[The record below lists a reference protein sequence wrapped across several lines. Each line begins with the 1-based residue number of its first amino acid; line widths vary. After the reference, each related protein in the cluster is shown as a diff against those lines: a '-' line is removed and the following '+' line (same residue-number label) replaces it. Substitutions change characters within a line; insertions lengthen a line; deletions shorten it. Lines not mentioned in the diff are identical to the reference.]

1 MSSSGEFLSGGS
13 RSARPGASAAALSGV
28 RWFDLGWHVLM
39 VAMGLLGLG
48 LFFLRAMAEGE
59 DPPLDFENHLLKV
72 CVTLPML
79 LVGLCLRPRFLRRH
93 AYGIYGVCIAL
104 LVLLPVIGVERNN
117 AKSWIELPLFDLQ
130 PSELAKLGLILVL
143 ARALY
148 KNRLRNFDQWS
159 GPVILALLPMGLVA
173 MQPDLGT
180 ALTIVP
186 ITLGMLYLA
195 GARASVLLRFIG
207 ATLVLAFCAVY
218 FEVGVRDYQMQRID
232 TWLESFEH
240 EALIDGRNGPAFHAY
255 HAHVAI
261 GNGGVFGTGL
271 GRGVANQTG
280 YLPERTSDSI
290 FAVVAE
296 ESGWFGATCI
306 LLLYGLL
313 IALMFTSAAG
323 IRDRFAR
330 LVVGGIGLYLAAHL
344 FINVGVNVGLLPMTG
359 LTLPLFST
367 GGSSLLVTF
376 LALGIALG
384 LAAHHEPSLDGDAFR
399 A

>member
-1 MSSSGEFLSGGS
+1 M
-13 RSARPGASAAALSGV
+13 LSGV

-39 VAMGLLGLG
+39 LAMGLLGLG
-48 LFFLRAMAEGE
+48 LFFLRAMADGE
-59 DPPLDFENHLLKV
+59 NPPLDFENHLLKV
-72 CVTLPML
+72 GVTLPML

-93 AYGIYGVCIAL
+93 AYGVYGLCLLL

-117 AKSWIELPLFDLQ
+117 ARSWIELPFFDLQ
-130 PSELAKLGLILVL
+130 PSELTKLGLILVL

-148 KNRLRNFDQWS
+148 RNRLKTFDQWS
-159 GPVILALLPMGLVA
+159 GPLLLALVPMALVA
-173 MQPDLGT
+173 VQPDLGT

-186 ITLGMLYLA
+186 VTLGMLYLA

-207 ATLVLAFCAVY
+207 ATLLLAFCAVY
-218 FEVGVRDYQMQRID
+218 FEIGVRDYQMQRID
-232 TWLESFEH
+232 TWVESFEPQ
-240 EALIDGRNGPAFHAY
+240 ALIEGKNGAAFHAY
-255 HAHVAI
+255 HAHTAI
-261 GNGGVFGTGL
+261 GNGGFFGTGL

-280 YLPERTSDSI
+280 YLPERTSDSV

-296 ESGWFGATCI
+296 ESGWLGSTCI

-313 IALMFTSAAG
+313 VVLVFTSAGG

-344 FINVGVNVGLLPMTG
+344 FINVGVNVGILPMTG

-384 LAAHHEPSLDGDAFR
+384 FAAHHEPSLDGDSFR